1 MSNAVLFG
9 SWLTLCVLA
18 SSSLA
23 NTAGVIGDETDR
35 QELVHTSID
44 IQMRVQNQL
53 QAIDELMLE
62 RGPYGQGLDEAYSGL
77 GLLLLE
83 NEKYA
88 DAAQVFRQAWH
99 LSRIHS
105 GLYSEQQLSH
115 LNNLIHAL
123 AELESWEEVHDLHQ
137 LGFLISS
144 KIYPPRDIRYV
155 IAAEFYSSWQWK
167 AINGRLSSAGMS
179 EVFPS
184 VQELSTFYSEVIDKV
199 EHAGVLPSEGLINLV
214 LGKAQTDITL
224 ARALLNPRW
233 ISSDLGPGSYITEA
247 QCYDSENSEGE
258 SVRHCRKVKLASFAR
273 GDGSFFSSSF
283 AVGRYLNQV
292 EESIERLEAISNEN
306 RQLSTGEKQWID
318 QLILALKEESS
329 AIVRVIRGVP

>member
-1 MSNAVLFG
+1 MSNAVRFG
-9 SWLTLCVLA
+9 SWLALCVLA

-23 NTAGVIGDETDR
+23 NTAGVAENEAEWQGAFDNSL
-35 QELVHTSID
+35 ELP
-44 IQMRVQNQL
+44 MRVQGQL
-53 QAIDELMLE
+53 EAIDSLIVE

-83 NEKYA
+83 SEKYA
-88 DAAQVFRQAWH
+88 EAAEVFRQAWH

-105 GLYSEQQLSH
+105 GLYSEEQLSH

-144 KIYPPRDIRYV
+144 KIYPPQDIRYV

-167 AINGRLSSAGMS
+167 AINGRLSTDGMS

-184 VQELSTFYSEVIDKV
+184 VQELSTFYSEVIDRV
-199 EHAGVLPSEGLINLV
+199 EHAGALPSEGLINLV
-214 LGKAQTDITL
+214 LGKARTDITL

-233 ISSDLGPGSYITEA
+233 INSDLGPGSYITEA
-247 QCYDSENSEGE
+247 KCYDSENAEGE
-258 SVRHCRKVKLASFAR
+258 AVRQCRKVKLASFVR
-273 GDGSFFSSSF
+273 GDGAFFSSSF
-283 AVGRYLNQV
+283 AVGRYLKQV
-292 EESIERLEAISNEN
+292 EDSIQRLQIISAEN
-306 RQLSTGEKQWID
+306 QHLSIGEKQWIE
-318 QLILALKEESS
+318 QLILALKEESD
-329 AIVRVIRGVP
+329 AIVRAIRRG

>member
-1 MSNAVLFG
+1 MSNAVMFGAWLFFCL
-9 SWLTLCVLA
+9 LTT
-18 SSSLA
+18 SSLA
-23 NTAGVIGDETDR
+23 NTAGSAYDEAER
-35 QELVHTSID
+35 QESADTTIEL
-44 IQMRVQNQL
+44 QMRVQGQL
-53 QAIDELMLE
+53 QAIDELILE

-77 GLLLLE
+77 GLLLLDS
-83 NEKYA
+83 EKYA
-88 DAAQVFRQAWH
+88 QAADVFRQAWH

-144 KIYPPRDIRYV
+144 KVYPPQDIRYV

-167 AINGRLSSAGMS
+167 AINGRLNSAGMS

-247 QCYDSENSEGE
+247 RCYDSENAVGE
-258 SVRHCRKVKLASFAR
+258 SVRHCRKVKLASFVR
-273 GDGSFFSSSF
+273 GDGTFFSSSF

-292 EESIERLEAISNEN
+292 EESIRRLEVISSGN
-306 RQLSTGEKQWID
+306 RQLSAGEKEWID
-318 QLILALKEESS
+318 QLILVLKEESS
-329 AIVRVIRGVP
+329 AIVRAIRGVN